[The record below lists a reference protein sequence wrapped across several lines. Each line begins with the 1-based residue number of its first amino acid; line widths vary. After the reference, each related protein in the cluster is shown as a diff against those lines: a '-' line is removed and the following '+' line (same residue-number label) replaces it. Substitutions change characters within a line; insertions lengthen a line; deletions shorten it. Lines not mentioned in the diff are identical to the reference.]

1 MTEHTAQSTILTFT
15 SFATFSTLIPKQTFQ
30 NTLKKKKSILNAY
43 ILLPTS
49 HFIHNI
55 FKSIMSNYELIS
67 SLPFTSLIFLISL
80 IVQTSIFSS
89 KIES

>member
-30 NTLKKKKSILNAY
+30 NTLKKKSILNAY

-55 FKSIMSNYELIS
+55 FKSIISNYELIS